1 MTIQEFLTFKEAI
14 RTVLIHLYD
23 PDFEVP
29 EALCAIFDC
38 EWVPGSRIVQEKILA
53 AIAELG
59 PGTSAPSAERDRRY
73 FDALYLHYN
82 RRMTQEE
89 VANHLHLSV
98 RHLQR
103 TQNEAIHLLSGKLW
117 KFHLEGSASKEKLN
131 QAEDWRAQAAQEVS
145 LVRESAPNITAD
157 IESVIQSVLALDAF
171 MVSAHG
177 IHLEIGSLQS
187 ALTTTVHPS
196 ILRQTL
202 ISAISCLAPAIHSK
216 VLKFYSILES
226 GRIKIT
232 LTGPVAKSFNPN
244 TAELTREILL
254 TSEMNLEVIC
264 KNELIYL
271 HIRVPMVGERT
282 VLVVEDNP
290 DMVYFYRRCTSG
302 TTYNLHHISAGSEIF
317 QAIETHQPDIILLD
331 VMLPD
336 MDGWQL
342 LTHLH
347 ERVLSRGIPVVVC
360 SVVKE
365 ENLALALGACVFL
378 TKPVQPQRLVEAL
391 DLAFGRSFKAS
402 QSSLC

>member
-1 MTIQEFLTFKEAI
+1 MAINDFLTFKEEI

-29 EALCAIFDC
+29 EALYAIFHC
-38 EWVPGSRIVQEKILA
+38 EQVPDTRIIQEKILA
-53 AIAELG
+53 AIAELE
-59 PGTSAPSAERDRRY
+59 PGNGVPTGSRERRN
-73 FDALYLHYN
+73 FDSLYLHYN

-89 VANHLHLSV
+89 VAKHLHLSV

-103 TQNEAIHLLSGKLW
+103 TQSEAIHLLTGKLW
-117 KFHLEGSASKEKLN
+117 RLYTEVPAGMEKSNL
-131 QAEDWRAQAAQEVS
+131 AADWRTQAAQEFS
-145 LVRESAPNITAD
+145 LLRESAPNVTAD
-157 IESVIQSVLALDAF
+157 IESVIQSVLALDSF
-171 MVSAHG
+171 MVSAHD

-187 ALTTTVHPS
+187 SLTTTVHPS

-202 ISAISCLAPAIHSK
+202 ISAISCLAPSIHTR
-216 VLKFYSILES
+216 VLKFYTVLES

-232 LTGPVAKSFNPN
+232 LAGPVAKFFNPN
-244 TAELTREILL
+244 SDDLTREILI
-254 TSEMNLEVIC
+254 TPEMDLEVIC
-264 KNELIYL
+264 KNELVYL
-271 HIRVPMVGERT
+271 NIRVPMVGERT

-302 TTYNLHHISAGSEIF
+302 TTYNLHHISAGSGIF
-317 QAIETHQPDIILLD
+317 RAIETIKPDIILLD

-347 ERVLSRGIPVVVC
+347 EQAVSRDIPVVVC

-365 ENLALALGACVFL
+365 ENLALALGACAYL
-378 TKPVQPQRLVEAL
+378 SKPVQPQRFVEAL
-391 DLAFGRSFKAS
+391 DLAFSRSFKES
-402 QSSLC
+402 QADLP